1 VGGTPAACKELG
13 RRDRARAGGADR
25 CDTSR
30 VCRARRELVAGGAR
44 WQRPSRRGVCP
55 SATRSRRTLH
65 QRTHTMPAH
74 GAAQNECP
82 ARSRGQ
88 LVPLTPAVA
97 AGAGRRARGSAAR
110 RARVLVAAACGAV
123 LMMLEGCSAFVAH
136 TAGGGATLGRPA
148 RLSGCSLA
156 GSAAGLALRRSPAA
170 VRAPR
175 AVAGVRA
182 ADLRCA
188 ISMAPNSIYLSG
200 DWGLIL
206 PAAEDPQ
213 RPSLPRL
220 TSAELQQLHEGERV
234 QRQSRVGPVGHGLVV
249 MDVKADIATVLAVLS
264 DVQRYPQRI
273 GTVREA
279 VVHPGG
285 SRNLCKA
292 RFKLSRFKLD
302 VQVELYLSKKRNMLE
317 FRLDKNAGMQGAVFD
332 EARGYW
338 YLEACPGREAG
349 WTRVWLNAR
358 VQCSPLLP
366 SAVVDYAATKALP
379 RATTW
384 LAPVCEAVESELAS
398 RPLGRVYKDVS
409 SLGLGLPLEYF

>member
-1 VGGTPAACKELG
+1 MSARPTPA
-13 RRDRARAGGADR
+13 
-25 CDTSR
+25 
-30 VCRARRELVAGGAR
+30 
-44 WQRPSRRGVCP
+44 
-55 SATRSRRTLH
+55 
-65 QRTHTMPAH
+65 
-74 GAAQNECP
+74 GAAGMRRRC
-82 ARSRGQ
+82 
-88 LVPLTPAVA
+88 
-97 AGAGRRARGSAAR
+97 GRRARGSA
-110 RARVLVAAACGAV
+110 ARVLVAAACGAV

-136 TAGGGATLGRPA
+136 TAGGGAALARPV
-148 RLSGCSLA
+148 RLSGCSPA
-156 GSAAGLALRRSPAA
+156 GSSAGLGLRRGPAV

-175 AVAGVRA
+175 VVAGGRA

-188 ISMAPNSIYLSG
+188 ISVAPNSIYSSG

-206 PAAEDPQ
+206 PAAECPQ

-220 TSAELQQLHEGERV
+220 TSTELQQLHQGERV

-338 YLEACPGREAG
+338 YLEACPEREAG

-366 SAVVDYAATKALP
+366 SGVVDYAATKALP

-398 RPLGRVYKDVS
+398 GPLGGVYKDVS